1 MFSYLKKHH
10 NSEMMFDH
18 TEPDVDMDDFQRE
31 DWGLRIYGDVKEEI
45 PPILLFSEQ
54 GTGYM
59 PEPCGQ
65 IFTMEVYVDCD
76 LGGDCVTRRS
86 RTVFA
91 VFFNGDPIYWRS
103 AKQKSY
109 EVSTFR
115 SEFTAMKQAVE
126 YVCGIRY
133 KLQMIGILCQD
144 P

>member
-45 PPILLFSEQ
+45 TPILLFSEQ

-65 IFTMEVYVDCD
+65 VFTMEVYVDCD
-76 LGGDCVTRRS
+76 LGGDCVTCR
-86 RTVFA
+86 
-91 VFFNGDPIYWRS
+91 
-103 AKQKSY
+103 
-109 EVSTFR
+109 
-115 SEFTAMKQAVE
+115 
-126 YVCGIRY
+126 
-133 KLQMIGILCQD
+133 
-144 P
+144 